1 MEKTKAQINR
11 QVLEMINHIPLRDLL
26 KIPPEIIQNLEKDV
40 SSEKI
45 ESVSYSREAYVIFLK
60 IYLDYIADENEKEKI
75 NGMLKLNENKKD
87 KEKAIKYNPDNIF
100 KTISKEENKKEEI
113 AVVEKKWYEKILNK
127 IKGLFK
133 K

>member
-26 KIPPEIIQNLEKDV
+26 KIPPEIIQNLENDV

-45 ESVSYSREAYVIFLK
+45 ESLSYSREAYVIFLK

-75 NGMLKLNENKKD
+75 N
-87 KEKAIKYNPDNIF
+87 
-100 KTISKEENKKEEI
+100 
-113 AVVEKKWYEKILNK
+113 
-127 IKGLFK
+127 
-133 K
+133 

>member
-26 KIPPEIIQNLEKDV
+26 KIPPEIIQNLENDV

-87 KEKAIKYNPDNIF
+87 KEKTIKYNPDNIF

-127 IKGLFK
+127 IKSLFK